1 MDLFKSEFF
10 TSTQLAIPLSHV
22 IMLLVLS
29 TGALLFGR
37 LKLALVINYCFTLY
51 WGYIINIDL
60 FTSGGLLKL
69 NTFTILYF
77 GFGIVILILAL
88 IGLMHRE

>member
-1 MDLFKSEFF
+1 MEFF
-10 TSTQLAIPLSHV
+10 TSTQLAVPLFQV
-22 IMLLVLS
+22 IILLVLS

-37 LKLALVINYCFTLY
+37 LRLALIINYCFTLY

-60 FTSGGLLKL
+60 FTGGGLLKL

-88 IGLMHRE
+88 

>member
-1 MDLFKSEFF
+1 MEFF
-10 TSTQLAIPLSHV
+10 TSTQLAVPLFQV
-22 IMLLVLS
+22 IILLVLS

-37 LKLALVINYCFTLY
+37 LRLALIINYCFTLY

-77 GFGIVILILAL
+77 GFGIVFLILAL

>member
-1 MDLFKSEFF
+1 MDLFTSEFF
-10 TSTQLAIPLSHV
+10 TSTQLAVPLSNV

-29 TGALLFGR
+29 TVAMLFGR
-37 LKLALVINYCFTLY
+37 LRLALIINYCFTLY
-51 WGYIINIDL
+51 WGYIVNIDL

-69 NTFTILYF
+69 DTFTFLYF
-77 GFGIVILILAL
+77 GFGMIILILAL

>member
-1 MDLFKSEFF
+1 MDLFTSEFF
-10 TSTQLAIPLSHV
+10 TSTQLAVPLSNV

-29 TGALLFGR
+29 TGAMLFGR
-37 LKLALVINYCFTLY
+37 LKLALIINYCFTLY
-51 WGYIINIDL
+51 WGHIVNIDL

-69 NTFTILYF
+69 NTFTLLYF
-77 GFGIVILILAL
+77 GFGLIILILAL